1 MRFFQLAE
9 MLCKCARPECD
20 APPGIVPELGERLD
34 TFRERVGQAVTVTSG
49 LRCAW
54 QNDRTP
60 GAVPFSGHL
69 NATEVDVACGTSRL
83 RYLMLAAVFS
93 GPKPLFPRIGLYRK
107 HLHLGLGPSLPGRVA
122 WVP

>member
-1 MRFFQLAE
+1 MRWFSATEF
-9 MLCKCARPECD
+9 LCPCGRPECD
-20 APPGIVPELGERLD
+20 ALAAIVPELGERLD

-60 GAVPFSGHL
+60 GAVPQSGHIDG
-69 NATEVDVACGTSRL
+69 TEVDVSCPTSRL
-83 RYLMLAAVFS
+83 RYLMLSAVFA
-93 GPKPLFPRIGLYRK
+93 GARPLFPRLGIYPK
-107 HLHLGLGPSLPGRVA
+107 HLHLGLSPNWPGRVA